1 VLTSS
6 PSPDELLSRAAA
18 LAPALAARAGLHDRD
33 GSFPHESVADL
44 RAAALHLLPVP
55 AEWGGAGGSLV
66 DAVNLLACI
75 GGADA
80 SVALGLAMHV
90 HVVGGLAEND
100 TWPAGK
106 FEKFCRAVVSEGA
119 LVNFVASEPEMGSPS
134 RGGLPR
140 TAACAV
146 PGGVML
152 TGRKSWVTFAP
163 VLDFLLTTAEHDG
176 AMSVFAVRGRSP
188 GLSLVDTWSDALSLR
203 ASGSCDV
210 VFEDVFVPDEWLVKD
225 GRAAVAGR
233 AVGQP
238 SGWPTLAFAAVYLG
252 VAEAAVREL
261 ARYCRERVPTALGKP
276 IAELPHV
283 QRNLGRMNI
292 VARCARVTLLDAA
305 QRWHAQPA
313 ARSAME
319 PDLALAKHLCTNAA
333 VEATDIALRT
343 AGAAGLEH
351 RLPLERLLRD
361 ARAGLMHPPQDER
374 ALEIL
379 GRAALSAM
387 V

>member
-1 VLTSS
+1 VTSS
-6 PSPDELLSRAAA
+6 PLFPAELLSRAQS
-18 LAPALAARAGLHDRD
+18 LVPALAARAAVHDRD
-33 GSFPHESVADL
+33 GSFPHDSVADV
-44 RAAALHLLPVP
+44 RAAGLHLLPVP
-55 AEWGGAGGSLV
+55 AHWGGAGGSLV

-90 HVVGGLAEND
+90 HVVGGLVEND
-100 TWPAGK
+100 VWPAGK
-106 FEKFCRAVVSEGA
+106 LEQLCRAVVADGA
-119 LVNFVASEPEMGSPS
+119 LVNAVASEPEMGSPS

-140 TAACAV
+140 TTARAV
-146 PGGVML
+146 PGGFVL
-152 TGRKSWVTFAP
+152 NGRKSWVTFAP

-176 AMSVFAVRGRSP
+176 AVSVFAVRRGP

-210 VFEDVFVPDEWLVKD
+210 VFTDVFVPDEWLVKD
-225 GRAAVAGR
+225 GRTAQPGR
-233 AVGQP
+233 GIGQP
-238 SGWPTLAFAAVYLG
+238 SGWPTLAFAATYLG

-283 QRNLGRMNI
+283 QRNLGHMNI
-292 VARCARVTLLDAA
+292 AVRSARIVLLDAA
-305 QRWHAQPA
+305 RRWHEQPA
-313 ARSAME
+313 ARAGME
-319 PDLALAKHLCTNAA
+319 SDLALAKHVCTNAA

-351 RLPLERLLRD
+351 KLPLERLLRD

-374 ALEIL
+374 TFEIL
-379 GRAALSAM
+379 GRAALA
-387 V
+387 